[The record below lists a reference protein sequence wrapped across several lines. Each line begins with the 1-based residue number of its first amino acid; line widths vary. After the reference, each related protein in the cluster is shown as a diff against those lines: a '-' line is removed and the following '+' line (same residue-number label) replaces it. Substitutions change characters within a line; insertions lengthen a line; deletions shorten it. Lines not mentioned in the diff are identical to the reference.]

1 MRQEEES
8 MEKILELKNVSKSF
22 GKVSVF
28 RDINLQLY
36 RGEILALVGEN
47 GAGKSTMM
55 NLLGGVYPFG
65 QYEGEIYV
73 K

>member
-1 MRQEEES
+1 
-8 MEKILELKNVSKSF
+8 MEKVLELRNVSKSF

-28 RDINLQLY
+28 RNIDLELY

-55 NLLGGVYPFG
+55 NLL
-65 QYEGEIYV
+65 EIGRAHV
-73 K
+73 

>member
-1 MRQEEES
+1 
-8 MEKILELKNVSKSF
+8 MEKVLELRNVSKSF

-28 RDINLQLY
+28 RNIDLELY

-55 NLLGGVYPFG
+55 NLLGGVYTFG
-65 QYEGEIYV
+65 QYEGDIYV
-73 K
+73 KEKICR

>member
-1 MRQEEES
+1 M
-8 MEKILELKNVSKSF
+8 SKSF

-28 RDINLQLY
+28 RNIHLDLY

-73 K
+73 KNEPPGDQSSYGTDCG

>member
-1 MRQEEES
+1 

-22 GKVSVF
+22 GRISVF
-28 RDINLQLY
+28 RNINLSLC

-55 NLLGGVYPFG
+55 NLLGGV
-65 QYEGEIYV
+65 
-73 K
+73 